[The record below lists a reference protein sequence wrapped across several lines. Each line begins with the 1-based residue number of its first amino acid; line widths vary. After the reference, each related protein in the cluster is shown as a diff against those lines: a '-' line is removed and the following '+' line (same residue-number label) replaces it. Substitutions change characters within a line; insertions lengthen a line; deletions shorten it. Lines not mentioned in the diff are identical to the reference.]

1 MHASIH
7 ACIHPF
13 MHACMHASIHPSIYP
28 SIHPSIHPSSQPASQ
43 PSIHPT
49 SFAFSGAKLWND
61 LPPSVKD
68 ENSLKRFVCKVCVSI
83 HPSIHPSIA
92 APIIYGSLTDIFNL
106 SIASNVFPSDW
117 KVAKISPVFKS
128 GNKSEANNYRP
139 ISVLPTIARVFE
151 KLVFEQL
158 YSYFSENKFLYA
170 HQSGFRALHST
181 VTALLDMT
189 NEWCCNIDKGMVSG
203 VLFLDLKKA
212 FDTVDH
218 EILLKKLRWYGVETP
233 AVSWFRSY
241 LANRKQ
247 VCYVNGVMSAA
258 DFVTCGLTS

>member
-1 MHASIH
+1 MFKFDKIS
-7 ACIHPF
+7 CINKRFH
-13 MHACMHASIHPSIYP
+13 P
-28 SIHPSIHPSSQPASQ
+28 SIHPSIHP
-43 PSIHPT
+43 
-49 SFAFSGAKLWND
+49 
-61 LPPSVKD
+61 
-68 ENSLKRFVCKVCVSI
+68 
-83 HPSIHPSIA
+83 
-92 APIIYGSLTDIFNL
+92 DIFNL

-158 YSYFSENKFLYA
+158 YSYFSENKFLYEN
-170 HQSGFRALHST
+170 QSGFRALHST

-212 FDTVDH
+212 L
-218 EILLKKLRWYGVETP
+218 ILLTTRFSLR
-233 AVSWFRSY
+233 S
-241 LANRKQ
+241 
-247 VCYVNGVMSAA
+247 
-258 DFVTCGLTS
+258 